1 MLTIARIRGDID
13 EERAERLIARVS
25 EDWTPRTQARL
36 FYPYFW
42 FLFRCSTRTL
52 FGESGLMVSCLVD
65 ARTRVCATADAFELE
80 HVGVPAGD
88 VIEPRLDEA
97 EASQLAERYVAYV
110 VRNKRKALVAPKLE
124 VLEHALVFKP
134 FWIVNCTNGS
144 KPDFRV
150 MVDGITGGFHA
161 LAPPHHSCRGTSEE
175 DSFDG
180 CRPSG
185 SGYNPEGAIPHQP
198 HIGSR
203 SFR

>member
-1 MLTIARIRGDID
+1 MTRSLARIRGSIGR
-13 EERAERLIARVS
+13 ERAEMLIAPVAGG
-25 EDWTPRTQARL
+25 WTPRTEACL

-52 FGESGLMVSCLVD
+52 FGETGLKVSCLID
-65 ARTRVCATADAFELE
+65 AQTKVGATTDAFELE

-97 EASQLAERYVAYV
+97 EANRLAERYVAYV
-110 VRNKRKALVAPKLE
+110 VRNRRKALVVPKLE

-134 FWIVNCTNGS
+134 FWIVNCTNDS

-161 LAPPHHSCRGTSEE
+161 LAPPAPLG
-175 DSFDG
+175 SFDL
-180 CRPSG
+180 
-185 SGYNPEGAIPHQP
+185 
-198 HIGSR
+198 
-203 SFR
+203 SF